1 MTKIKNNG
9 SIETCPSF
17 IKSMKVFAKI
27 GLLSFGGPTAQ
38 IALMHK
44 ELVETNNWLNESKF
58 LSALSFC
65 MFLPG
70 PEAMQLATY
79 AGWRLH
85 GVRGGLFA
93 GLLFILPGSI
103 LVLILASIYAYFGE
117 ISEIQAIFIG
127 IKATVIVIVIEAL
140 IKVSKRALKETH
152 HCLLAFISF
161 IAFFFFSVPFPLI
174 IISAGII
181 GFLMFSI
188 DNKETDISLSSG
200 TTSLK
205 KTLFT
210 TIVWLSIWLIP
221 LATMIVALGDKN
233 IFVQLGLFFSKLA
246 VVSFGGAY
254 SVLAYMTQEVVE
266 NYKWVTASEML
277 DGLGL
282 AETTNGPLILVN
294 EFIGYLAAYRLGG
307 GFPLISGLTGAIVT
321 LWVTFTPCFLWIFVG
336 APYID
341 SIQKNPRLNG
351 ALSGIT
357 AAVVGVILNLTV
369 WFGLHVFF
377 EKVNKTAFGPLTIWI
392 PELSTFHL
400 PSVLFAGLAA
410 FLLTRLRIGLAKTI
424 FLTGII
430 AFIWN
435 LIVGS
440 T

>member
-1 MTKIKNNG
+1 MTKNMDDAY
-9 SIETCPSF
+9 IEASPSF

-44 ELVETNNWLNESKF
+44 ELVENNNWLSESKF

-85 GVRGGLFA
+85 GVRGGLYA

-103 LVLILASIYAYFGE
+103 FVFFLASIYAYYGE
-117 ISEIQAIFIG
+117 VPQIQAIFIG
-127 IKATVIVIVIEAL
+127 IKATVIIIVIEAL
-140 IKVSKRALKETH
+140 IKVSRRALKEAH
-152 HCLLAFISF
+152 HWLVAGISF
-161 IAFFFFSVPFPLI
+161 IAFFFFAVPFPLI

-181 GFLMFSI
+181 GFSMFSRENREI
-188 DNKETDISLSSG
+188 EAYYDSEIISH
-200 TTSLK
+200 K
-205 KTLFT
+205 RTLLT
-210 TIVWLSIWLIP
+210 AITWLSIWLIP
-221 LATMIVALGDKN
+221 LAALIAILGIEN

-254 SVLAYMTQEVVE
+254 SVLAYMAQEVVE
-266 NYKWVTASEML
+266 NYNWVNASEML

-294 EFIGYLAAYRLGG
+294 EFIGYLAAYRLSTES
-307 GFPLISGLTGAIVT
+307 PLISGLIGALIT

-336 APYID
+336 APYIAI
-341 SIQKNPRLNG
+341 IQKNPRLIG
-351 ALSGIT
+351 ALNGIT

-377 EKVNKTAFGPLTIWI
+377 EKVTKTAFGPLTIWT
-392 PELSTFHL
+392 PELSTIHL
-400 PSVLFAGLAA
+400 ATILFSGLATL
-410 FLLTRLRIGLAKTI
+410 LLTRWRLGLGKTI
-424 FLTGII
+424 FLMGLF
-430 AFIWN
+430 AFIWDS
-435 LIVGS
+435 LI
-440 T
+440 